1 MLRFINDKNTLCMHM
16 LANTHTP
23 RSIIGHTYIGIA
35 CYLNSSIRPI
45 KTILR
50 HTYMHLPQ
58 THAAST
64 YLNLYIYIIF
74 ILQNTY
80 IF

>member
-1 MLRFINDKNTLCMHM
+1 MLRFINNKNTLCMHM
-16 LANTHTP
+16 LVNTHTP

-58 THAAST
+58 THIFKFIHLYNFYIT
-64 YLNLYIYIIF
+64 EYLYF
-74 ILQNTY
+74 
-80 IF
+80 